1 MIDRGNRILPDQC
14 FLGHQRPQIPGDR
27 SHVTVRELVPGLGE
41 RFRKQG
47 LVLSETPRD
56 FFIGRVH
63 AQRKIRS
70 QHRWRVAL
78 RWVVRS
84 RNQAIARVVL
94 GRPLMSTSRAF
105 GRLPLEAKQVLEEVV
120 APLRWGLRPS
130 YFESAANRI
139 ATFAGPEFA
148 KPAETLRCDIR

>member
-1 MIDRGNRILPDQC
+1 MIDRGNRILPDQW
-14 FLGHQRPQIPGDR
+14 FLGHQRPQVSTDR

-41 RFRKQG
+41 RFRKLS

-70 QHRWRVAL
+70 QHRWRIAL

-84 RNQAIARVVL
+84 RNKAIARVVL

-105 GRLPLEAKQVLEEVV
+105 GQLPVEAKQVLEEIV
-120 APLRWGLRPS
+120 APPRWCL
-130 YFESAANRI
+130 
-139 ATFAGPEFA
+139 
-148 KPAETLRCDIR
+148 